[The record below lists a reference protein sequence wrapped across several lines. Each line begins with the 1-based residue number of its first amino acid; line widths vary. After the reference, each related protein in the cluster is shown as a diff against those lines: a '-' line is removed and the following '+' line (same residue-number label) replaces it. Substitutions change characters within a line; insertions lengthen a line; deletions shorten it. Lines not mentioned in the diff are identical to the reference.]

1 MNTKNF
7 EGFDTVDQVL
17 ALLGRL
23 SRTEKMIIARKIES
37 EMIDFKLTEMDFIT
51 TEVSLQSQQS
61 SAS

>member
-7 EGFDTVDQVL
+7 EGFDTVDQIL